1 VSGVQNDADGPTLFE
16 IKLNIEA
23 PQIAHAMQVFGIEE
37 DEGKDR
43 SIWFGEI
50 LDGRDG
56 VTTLPLSAR
65 GVILRVRTKENGG
78 DCTLKLRRPDG
89 CLDLAAWRKR
99 TDEFGEAAKVE
110 GDRAGRRLVS
120 ASLDHDLDDDA
131 RAAMDGPAPV
141 VASVLSEPQRLLAHE
156 LLVPLAPVTLLGPI
170 AARKWKLGGGVEAER

>member
-1 VSGVQNDADGPTLFE
+1 VSNVQNGADGPSPFE
-16 IKLNIEA
+16 IKLNFEA
-23 PQIAHAMQVFGIEE
+23 SQITQAMQVFGIEE

-56 VTTLPLSAR
+56 VTALPLSGR
-65 GVILRVRTKENGG
+65 GVILRVRTMENGG
-78 DCTLKLRRPDG
+78 DCTLKLRGPDG

-110 GDRAGRRLVS
+110 GDWAGRRLVS
-120 ASLDHDLDDDA
+120 ASLDHDLDDDE

-141 VASVLSEPQRLLAHE
+141 LASVLSEPQRLLAHD
-156 LLVPLAPVTLLGPI
+156 LLVPSH
-170 AARKWKLGGGVEAER
+170 R